1 MNTIDNIINGSST
14 INKERA
20 FNKYVA
26 DYADI
31 PFVDFDEI
39 ADMEERGWTV
49 VVSNKIDAIEKALR
63 QTRNSGVR
71 RWYPRKTFT
80 FIVDNKGR
88 GYAAKAERREF
99 HSEEVF
105 FGCKITNYEYFVT
118 IIPVIDIVNMGYAV
132 LEQVRRARGGDEG
145 AHIADGY
152 WLKNLI
158 GAPDEFI
165 EDISAVQPVEA
176 KALRELRQIRRDF
189 KKAAD
194 KASAEL
200 MQLAKT
206 GETIPV
212 RTFRFNEKIEVKHF
226 DLNYFDVFDTEGDKD
241 IWSLR
246 TICLATNIL
255 DII

>member
-1 MNTIDNIINGSST
+1 MSTINTTTSST
-14 INKERA
+14 IDSTIVRP
-20 FNKYVA
+20 FNKYRA

-63 QTRNSGVR
+63 QTRGTGVR

-99 HSEEVF
+99 KSEELF

-118 IIPVIDIVNMGYAV
+118 IIPVIDIVNIGFAV
-132 LEQVRRARGGDEG
+132 LDQVRRARGGDEG
-145 AHIADGY
+145 AHVADGY
-152 WLKNLI
+152 WLKNVI
-158 GAPDEFI
+158 CAPDEFI

-176 KALRELRQIRRDF
+176 KALRELRQIRREF

-226 DLNYFDVFDTEGDKD
+226 DLNYFDVFDTEDD
-241 IWSLR
+241 TDVWSLK
-246 TICLATNIL
+246 TICLETNIL